1 MKEINKKLIDTLN
14 LTLGVDV
21 SKYNESFLLNSI
33 QRRIDEVYCNSV
45 DYYLYT
51 LVDNNEE
58 AAAFLSS
65 LQISYSEFFRNPLTF
80 SVIEKI
86 LIPIIMLEKTNSK
99 QKEIRIW
106 SAACAAGQE
115 TYSLAILLNQFKNLE
130 GEPIK
135 FRIFATDQSEKQI
148 EIARNGVFDKSSL
161 NNISLRHLNEWFI
174 KEGELFR
181 IKPELKQNIDFS
193 VFDLLDNQ
201 HNSPTD
207 SIFGDFDLVI
217 CANLLFYYKPQ
228 FRKLILN
235 KINKSLTTN
244 GYLITGETERDF
256 LSQQKAIEVFPFSAI
271 YRPL

>member
-1 MKEINKKLIDTLN
+1 MKEINKKIIEILN
-14 LTLGVDV
+14 RTIGVDV
-21 SKYNESFLLNSI
+21 SKYNESFLLKSI
-33 QRRIDEVYCNSV
+33 QKRVDETRCNTV
-45 DYYLYT
+45 DYYLNS
-51 LVDNNEE
+51 LVNNNEE
-58 AAAFLSS
+58 AAVLLAS
-65 LQISYSEFFRNPLTF
+65 LQISYSEFFRNSLTF

-86 LIPIIMLEKTNSK
+86 LIPIIMLEKVNSK

-115 TYSLAILLNQFKNLE
+115 TYSLAILLNQFRNHE

-148 EIARNGVFDKSSL
+148 EIAKNGFFDKSSL

-174 KEGELFR
+174 KEGELYK

-201 HNSPTD
+201 YSSPSG
-207 SIFGDFDLVI
+207 SIFGDFDIVI

-228 FRKLILN
+228 FRKIILD
-235 KINKSLTTN
+235 KINKGLATN

-256 LSQQKAIEVFPFSAI
+256 LLQQNALEVFPFSAI
-271 YRPL
+271 FRPI

>member
-1 MKEINKKLIDTLN
+1 MKEINKRIIEILN
-14 LTLGVDV
+14 RTIGVDV

-33 QRRIDEVYCNSV
+33 QKRVDETRCNSV
-45 DYYLYT
+45 DYYLN
-51 LVDNNEE
+51 LLENNNEE
-58 AAAFLSS
+58 AAVLFAS

-86 LIPIIMLEKTNSK
+86 LIPIIMLEKVNSK

-115 TYSLAILLNQFKNLE
+115 TYSLAILLNQFRNHE

-148 EIARNGVFDKSSL
+148 EIAKNGFFDKSSL

-174 KEGELFR
+174 KEGELYR

-193 VFDLLDNQ
+193 VFDLLDSQ
-201 HNSPTD
+201 YSSPAG
-207 SIFGDFDLVI
+207 SIFGDFDIVI

-228 FRKLILN
+228 FRKKILY
-235 KINKSLTTN
+235 KINNSLDNN

-256 LSQQKAIEVFPFSAI
+256 LAQQNAQEVFPFSAI
-271 YRPL
+271 YRPI